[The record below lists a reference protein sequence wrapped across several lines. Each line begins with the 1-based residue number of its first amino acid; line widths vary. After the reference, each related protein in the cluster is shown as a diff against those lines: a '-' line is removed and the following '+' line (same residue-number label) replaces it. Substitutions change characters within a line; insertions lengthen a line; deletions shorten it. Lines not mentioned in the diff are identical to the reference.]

1 MQFARDLNLDRWD
14 SGVPPLAASR
24 RPETSGFI
32 PFERPTSDVISTGNE
47 TTEPI
52 ESDSARQ
59 YRPSGIAPE
68 ISELQRA
75 VRENPQ
81 NLDCA
86 HRLFQMFVSHGLLDE
101 MQDFWNMM
109 MARYPRSEL
118 PAEQLL
124 ATLELKGHTNRI
136 QEIVPSLCSIF
147 PSSRIPK
154 NQYLALK
161 SDSDERA
168 EDFLI
173 QHLREFPS
181 ESSLVEC
188 VVDEHDVPGSWRWGI
203 WDKIFNTTD
212 WSNQEGKQILANRIR
227 DSCFRRGYTWD
238 LLFMWGNLAGKWT
251 GEFLKNFASTQQL
264 WCHVELGNWDEFR
277 RLNQSTFRWSPD
289 SHKFKLGKRL
299 ALKGQWGLVV
309 ERNEQYPRHLQF
321 LRGALDGFKEKGD
334 IDGLVRVATKLR
346 SRAQMRE
353 ALQAMLNVLDSG
365 AQGRTSLGG
374 G

>member
-1 MQFARDLNLDRWD
+1 
-14 SGVPPLAASR
+14 
-24 RPETSGFI
+24 
-32 PFERPTSDVISTGNE
+32 
-47 TTEPI
+47 
-52 ESDSARQ
+52 
-59 YRPSGIAPE
+59 
-68 ISELQRA
+68 
-75 VRENPQ
+75 
-81 NLDCA
+81 
-86 HRLFQMFVSHGLLDE
+86 MFVSHGLLEE

-124 ATLELKGHTNRI
+124 ATLELKGNTNRI

-161 SDSDERA
+161 SDSAERA

-203 WDKIFNTTD
+203 WDKIFNATD
-212 WSNQEGKQILANRIR
+212 WKYREGNEILANRIR

-238 LLFMWGNLAGKWT
+238 LIFMWRNLAGKWT
-251 GEFLKNFASTQQL
+251 ADSLKNFASTEQL
-264 WCHVELGNWDEFR
+264 LCHVELGNWDQFR
-277 RLNQSTFRWSPD
+277 RLKPSTFSLD
-289 SHKFKLGKRL
+289 SLKFKELGKRL

-309 ERNEQYPRHLQF
+309 EHIEDLYGMYGKDLEF

-334 IDGLVRVATKLR
+334 IDGLVRVATKLKSPAR
-346 SRAQMRE
+346 MRD

-365 AQGRTSLGG
+365 SQGRTSLGG